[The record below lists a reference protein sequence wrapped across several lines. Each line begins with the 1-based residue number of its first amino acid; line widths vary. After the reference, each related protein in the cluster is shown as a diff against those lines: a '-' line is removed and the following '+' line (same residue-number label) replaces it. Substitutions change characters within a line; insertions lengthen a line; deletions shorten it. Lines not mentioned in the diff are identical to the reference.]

1 MSNEVDVLVTSTK
14 TSTDIEIAKIVKNMD
29 KRRVRC
35 HSVEKTKKI
44 HALADL
50 QAIEDGIEHDL
61 DILKNKQQQAIVQ
74 VQVINQIIDEAHQI
88 TEMIH
93 RLKEELHVMDEQ
105 RKWAHKNRDPH
116 HPAQNSLFNDSL
128 DIEESMVLTD
138 LQKEY
143 IAHIKMVQKLFI
155 SSTFDK
161 NDSKGDGR
169 TSDAMRNFL
178 YFFIQKIEE
187 GKILSETT
195 EFSWREIYL
204 LRKQDHQMNPHN
216 RSDKI
221 NQNLFE
227 ILEHEDSP
235 LSHIPGLFY
244 RADFYQTFKSLYTLV
259 EKYAQSKQKSLRS
272 SKQACQLYLQNLRDA
287 GIYHEDID
295 K

>member
-1 MSNEVDVLVTSTK
+1 
-14 TSTDIEIAKIVKNMD
+14 
-29 KRRVRC
+29 
-35 HSVEKTKKI
+35 
-44 HALADL
+44 
-50 QAIEDGIEHDL
+50 
-61 DILKNKQQQAIVQ
+61 
-74 VQVINQIIDEAHQI
+74 
-88 TEMIH
+88 
-93 RLKEELHVMDEQ
+93 
-105 RKWAHKNRDPH
+105 
-116 HPAQNSLFNDSL
+116 
-128 DIEESMVLTD
+128 MVLTD

-204 LRKQDHQMNPHN
+204 LRKQDHQINPHN

-235 LSHIPGLFY
+235 LSHIPGLFKK
-244 RADFYQTFKSLYTLV
+244 ADFYQTFKSLYNLV
-259 EKYAQSKQKSLRS
+259 EKYSQSKQKSLRS
-272 SKQACQLYLQNLRDA
+272 SKQACQLYLQNLRGA
-287 GIYHEDID
+287 GIYHEAID